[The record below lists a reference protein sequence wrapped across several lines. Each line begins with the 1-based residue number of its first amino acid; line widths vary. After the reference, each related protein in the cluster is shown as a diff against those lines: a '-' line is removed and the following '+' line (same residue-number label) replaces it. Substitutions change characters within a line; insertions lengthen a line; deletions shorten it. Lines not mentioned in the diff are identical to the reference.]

1 MNSERREPLRNTK
14 TNITKEMKTM
24 SQNLNVNLSHPE
36 EQNSNINH
44 PYELGQ
50 SVFEYTN
57 QQAVEDGG

>member
-1 MNSERREPLRNTK
+1 
-14 TNITKEMKTM
+14 M